1 MEPLA
6 PTTIVHNGNYK
17 AITQPQQLAP
27 ATTVNHG
34 TETTTRTIPEQATKL
49 TTNPTIAPA
58 STIT

>member
-27 ATTVNHG
+27 TTTVNHG
-34 TETTTRTIPEQATKL
+34 TEATARTITEQAAYL
-49 TTNPTIAPA
+49 TTHPTIASMSAIP
-58 STIT
+58 